1 MAVGAEGEV
10 GAGEGRDEKK
20 ESGVGEVEVGKKTA
34 DPFKFV
40 GRIDE
45 CGGDALMR
53 GEGVSGFEDAGGGGA
68 DGDKFVGGG
77 GFFGEASWD
86 FIIFRVH
93 RVIAKVFCFD
103 GTKGAESDVES
114 DEGVGEL
121 SEEFWGKVEA
131 SGGGGDGAWGL
142 GVGGLVVGGV
152 GRLEIGLALDFS
164 GLENVGREW
173 G

>member
-1 MAVGAEGEV
+1 
-10 GAGEGRDEKK
+10 
-20 ESGVGEVEVGKKTA
+20 
-34 DPFKFV
+34 
-40 GRIDE
+40 
-45 CGGDALMR
+45 MR
-53 GEGVSGFEDAGGGGA
+53 GEGGGGFEYAGGGGA
-68 DGDKFVGGG
+68 NGDKFVGGG

-93 RVIAKVFCFD
+93 GVIAKVFCFD

>member
-53 GEGVSGFEDAGGGGA
+53 SEGVGGFEDAGGGGA

-86 FIIFRVH
+86 FIMFRVH
-93 RVIAKVFCFD
+93 GVIAKVFCFD
-103 GTKGAESDVES
+103 GAKGAESDVES
-114 DEGVGEL
+114 DEGVGKMG
-121 SEEFWGKVEA
+121 EEFWGKVEA

>member
-1 MAVGAEGEV
+1 MAVGTEGEV
-10 GAGEGRDEKK
+10 GASEGSDEK
-20 ESGVGEVEVGKKTA
+20 EERGVGEVEVGEETA

-45 CGGDALMR
+45 FGGGALMG
-53 GEGVSGFEDAGGGGA
+53 GEGGGGFEDAGGGGA

-86 FIIFRVH
+86 FIMFRVH
-93 RVIAKVFCFD
+93 GVIAKVFCFD
-103 GTKGAESDVES
+103 GAKGAESDVES
-114 DEGVGEL
+114 DEGVGEVG
-121 SEEFWGKVEA
+121 EEFGGKVEA

>member
-103 GTKGAESDVES
+103 GAE
-114 DEGVGEL
+114 GT
-121 SEEFWGKVEA
+121 
-131 SGGGGDGAWGL
+131 
-142 GVGGLVVGGV
+142 
-152 GRLEIGLALDFS
+152 
-164 GLENVGREW
+164 
-173 G
+173 

>member
-10 GAGEGRDEKK
+10 RAGEGRDEKE
-20 ESGVGEVEVGKKTA
+20 ESGVGEVEVGKETA

-45 CGGDALMR
+45 CGGGALMR
-53 GEGVSGFEDAGGGGA
+53 GEGVGGFENAGGGGA
-68 DGDKFVGGG
+68 DGDKFVGSGC
-77 GFFGEASWD
+77 FLGESSWD
-86 FIIFRVH
+86 FIMFRVH

-103 GTKGAESDVES
+103 GAKGAESDVES

-121 SEEFWGKVEA
+121 GEEFWGKVEA
-131 SGGGGDGAWGL
+131 SGGGSDGARGL
-142 GVGGLVVGGV
+142 GVGGLVVCGV
-152 GRLEIGLALDFS
+152 GGLKIGLALNFS

>member
-10 GAGEGRDEKK
+10 GAGEGSDEK
-20 ESGVGEVEVGKKTA
+20 EEGGVGEVEVGEETA

-40 GRIDE
+40 GGIDE
-45 CGGDALMR
+45 CGGGALMR
-53 GEGVSGFEDAGGGGA
+53 GEGVGRFEDAGGGGA
-68 DGDKFVGGG
+68 DGDKFVGGSS
-77 GFFGEASWD
+77 FFGEASWD

-93 RVIAKVFCFD
+93 GVIAKVFCFD

-142 GVGGLVVGGV
+142 GVGGLVVGEV

>member
-1 MAVGAEGEV
+1 
-10 GAGEGRDEKK
+10 
-20 ESGVGEVEVGKKTA
+20 
-34 DPFKFV
+34 
-40 GRIDE
+40 
-45 CGGDALMR
+45 MR
-53 GEGVSGFEDAGGGGA
+53 GEGGGGFEDAGGGGA

-93 RVIAKVFCFD
+93 GVIAKVFCFD
-103 GTKGAESDVES
+103 GAKGAESDVES
-114 DEGVGEL
+114 DEGVGEVG
-121 SEEFWGKVEA
+121 EEFWGKVEA

>member
-1 MAVGAEGEV
+1 MAVGAEGDV
-10 GAGEGRDEKK
+10 GAGEGSNEQE
-20 ESGVGEVEVGKKTA
+20 ESGVSEVEVGEKTA

-40 GRIDE
+40 GGIDE
-45 CGGDALMR
+45 GGGGALMR
-53 GEGVSGFEDAGGGGA
+53 GEGGGGFEDPGGGGA

-77 GFFGEASWD
+77 GFFGEAGWD
-86 FIIFRVH
+86 FIMFRVH
-93 RVIAKVFCFD
+93 GVIAKVFCFD
-103 GTKGAESDVES
+103 GAKGTESDVES

-121 SEEFWGKVEA
+121 GEKFWRKVEA
-131 SGGGGDGAWGL
+131 SSGGGDGAWGL

-152 GRLEIGLALDFS
+152 GGLEIGLALNFA

>member
-53 GEGVSGFEDAGGGGA
+53 GEGVGGFEDAGGGGA

-103 GTKGAESDVES
+103 GAKGAESNVEG
-114 DEGVGEL
+114 DEGVGEVG
-121 SEEFWGKVEA
+121 EEFWGKVEA

>member
-10 GAGEGRDEKK
+10 GAGEGSDEKE
-20 ESGVGEVEVGKKTA
+20 ESGVGEVEVGEETA

-40 GRIDE
+40 GGIDE
-45 CGGDALMR
+45 CGGGALMR
-53 GEGVSGFEDAGGGGA
+53 GEGGGGFEYAGGGGA

-77 GFFGEASWD
+77 GFFGESSWD
-86 FIIFRVH
+86 FIMFRVH
-93 RVIAKVFCFD
+93 RVITKVLCFD
-103 GTKGAESDVES
+103 GAKGAESDVKS
-114 DEGVGEL
+114 DEGVGKL
-121 SEEFWGKVEA
+121 GEEFWGKVEA

-152 GRLEIGLALDFS
+152 GGLEIGLALNFA
-164 GLENVGREW
+164 GLENVGGKW